1 MKKLLSLMLL
11 TMFCISVMAFTE
23 SKVQA
28 ADTEQYGKIVVVP
41 YLDTTEQKK
50 KREYIPE
57 TMDELYTNYFAE
69 NGFTVISAEDT
80 EKALAKAGYD
90 ASNQML
96 PEKDIMAE
104 VAQALGANYVVAV
117 ELADLDAS
125 RHTSYFSTKVSTSVK
140 LKYHFYNA
148 RTGKMIPFQ
157 TTASNNNKAVL
168 VGMRS
173 YKSSISASLAEAL
186 EKGNEKIQ
194 SFL

>member
-1 MKKLLSLMLL
+1 MKKLCLMLL
-11 TMFCISVMAFTE
+11 MLFCISGTTFAEPQSMDVE
-23 SKVQA
+23 
-28 ADTEQYGKIVVVP
+28 EYGIIAVVP

-50 KREYIPE
+50 QREYIPE
-57 TMDELYTNYFAE
+57 TMDELYTNYFGA
-69 NGFTVISAEDT
+69 NGFTVIPAEDT
-80 EKALAKAGYD
+80 EKALARAGYD
-90 ASNQML
+90 PSNQML

-104 VAQALGANYVVAV
+104 VAQAVGANYVVAV
-117 ELADLDAS
+117 ELADLDVS
-125 RHTSYFSTKVSTSVK
+125 RHTAYFSTKVSSSVK

-168 VGMRS
+168 VGVRS
-173 YKSSISASLAEAL
+173 YKSSISAALAEAL

>member
-1 MKKLLSLMLL
+1 MKKLCLMLL
-11 TMFCISVMAFTE
+11 MLFCISGTTFAEPQAGVTE
-23 SKVQA
+23 EFGTIA
-28 ADTEQYGKIVVVP
+28 VVP
-41 YLDTTEQKK
+41 YLDTTEQEK

-57 TMDELYTNYFAE
+57 TLDELYTNYFAE
-69 NGFTVISAEDT
+69 NGFTVIPAEEL
-80 EKALAKAGYD
+80 EKALSRAGYD
-90 ASNQML
+90 PSNQML

-104 VAQALGANYVVAV
+104 VAQALGANYVVAL
-117 ELADLDAS
+117 ELADLDVS
-125 RHTSYFSTKVSTSVK
+125 RHMSYFSSKVSSSVK

-173 YKSSISASLAEAL
+173 YKSSISAALAEAL

>member
-1 MKKLLSLMLL
+1 MRKFTLMLL
-11 TMFCISVMAFTE
+11 IMFCISLIAFTE
-23 SKVQA
+23 SQA
-28 ADTEQYGKIVVVP
+28 QAQSTTTEEYGKIAVVP

-80 EKALAKAGYD
+80 ERALAKAGYD
-90 ASNQML
+90 ESNQML
-96 PEKDIMAE
+96 PEKDMMAE
-104 VAQALGANYVVAV
+104 VAQALRVNYVVAV
-117 ELADLDAS
+117 ELADLDVS
-125 RHTSYFSTKVSTSVK
+125 RHMSYFSSKVSTSVK

-173 YKSSISASLAEAL
+173 YKSSISAA
-186 EKGNEKIQ
+186 
-194 SFL
+194 